1 VQNAPKKL
9 SHFENDPGYLLK
21 QDLKPLEDKLLA
33 NVTQT
38 NNQFAAVEAQRIS
51 LEKRVDLHE
60 SRLETQETG
69 LISVNKTNT
78 TIQNQVNQNFNT
90 LSAQLNDQRAQ
101 TINQFN
107 SLGGSYE
114 SLSNKSTATDL
125 GSGSPSNQAYPSQQ
139 AVKTYVDQAI
149 SQVVVSG
156 APDAT
161 TLAPGKVQLS
171 GDLAGTA
178 TNPTVPGL
186 AQKEV
191 SSNKTVD
198 LTADGASD
206 TKYPSAKAVKIYVDQ
221 ATLGTALA
229 ADLNAKA
236 DKNSPVFTGIP
247 QLPSTTIAITQ
258 SNGTNSTQ
266 VATTAFVQNSISSL
280 SVNDASSSA
289 KGIIQLGGDLGG
301 TASAPL
307 VPGLASKEI
316 SSNKSN
322 NIVADAL
329 STTKY
334 PSVKMIKDY
343 VDGQISSG
351 GVSDA
356 STSVKGIV
364 QLAGDL
370 GGTSASPVVIG
381 LAGKEIATNKSIDI
395 SADALSTTKYPSVK
409 LIKEYV
415 DTQITNVR
423 VSDASSS
430 AKGIIQL
437 GGDLGG
443 TATAP
448 LVPGLASK
456 EISSNKSNNMG
467 ADALSTTKY
476 PSVKMI
482 KDYVD
487 TQITNGS
494 VSDAS
499 TTVKGIVQLAG
510 DLSGTSVSPS
520 ISTNAVTTIKILN
533 GAVTDEKID
542 QVSGSKILGNIS
554 GDAANVTETVT
565 AAHGGSGT
573 AGTLTGFLYG
583 NGTSAYTATTSI
595 PVAQIKGAEL
605 IANKSVATD
614 LGNSTPSD
622 TYYASQKAV
631 KTYVDLAVSGSVG
644 GATLTAL
651 DLKENTANKSDAA
664 LGTSTTLF
672 PTQNAV
678 KTYVDDKFGVANYIT
693 LSNLPLMAN
702 GTVLGNFSGA
712 TASPSA
718 LNTTGS
724 GNLVRASNA
733 TITSPVLNG
742 TISGST
748 VFAVA
753 NGGLG
758 TNSMSSGYVKAG
770 NPFFS
775 ISAIP
780 VNDVTGAVQKVNG
793 ITPDGSGNVAILY
806 GRTYTGT
813 YNGGAFT
820 AVGSPTNSDIYIV
833 SADPT
838 SSNNGRTFI
847 FDGAIWNEISTDQA
861 ALDARYLRLSGGNM
875 GGNLSFG
882 IGKKVILQDAPSADT
897 DAVNKAYV
905 DNTVSTGGTPDA
917 SSTTSG
923 KIRLAG
929 DITGTATSPSI
940 AANAI
945 STLKIADGAVTDA
958 KISGILSAA
967 KGGTGVDNTGKTIT
981 MGGNLVWNGAYATN
995 LTVTAATSLN
1005 LPTAGTLS
1013 TLAGAEDLTNKSVNG
1028 VRPSSLGTGFNLVGG
1043 TISKTLTVGNDASII
1058 GSNTGDQTI
1067 TLSGDMTG
1075 SGTGAISATLANSGV
1090 VAGDFGSA
1098 SAIPIITVDTKG
1110 RITSITTQT
1119 VSSTSPA
1126 GTALTDGKIWI
1137 GNGSNAASA
1146 QSITGD
1152 ISLSNTGVAAVGT
1165 GKITN
1170 GMLAGAID
1178 LGSKVTNILP
1188 VANGG
1193 TGQNTLTSQ
1202 GILIGNGTSSINSLS
1217 GTTAGDI
1224 ITYSG
1229 SAWVANQP
1237 TAADATN
1244 PGIMTTGT
1252 QTLAGA
1258 KTFASLTSSGNLSVG
1273 GNLELTGSQ
1282 TNNALTASK
1291 AIFTDASKVLTS
1303 TGTVG
1308 VAQGGT
1314 GATTLTSAALLV
1326 GAGTSAVTAISPGT
1340 DGQVLISRSGV
1351 WAAENASPAV
1361 TLGTVNASAT
1371 AKGLTI
1377 TAGGEI
1383 SLSPADGTN
1392 PGILTTGTQ
1401 TIAGTKTFSSVNTTG
1416 NVEVGGNLLLT
1427 GSQTNSALIA
1437 SKAIF
1442 TDASKVLTSTGT
1454 VGVAQGGTG
1463 ASTLTSAALLVGA
1476 GTSAVTAIS
1485 PGTDGQVL
1493 ISRSGVWAAE
1503 NASPAVTLGTV
1514 NASATAK
1521 GLTITGGGEISLS
1534 PADGTNPGILTTGI
1548 QTIAGAKTFSSVN
1561 TTGNVE
1567 VGGNLLLTGSQTNSA
1582 LTASKVIFTDASK
1595 VLTSTG
1601 TVGVAQGG
1609 TGASTLTSAALL
1621 VGAGT
1626 SAVTAISPGTDGQV
1640 LISRSGVWAAENA
1653 SPAVTLGTVNAS
1665 ATAKGLTITAGG
1677 EISLSPADGTNPGI
1691 LTTGTQTIAG
1701 TKTFSSVNTTG
1712 NVEVG
1717 GNLLLTGS
1725 QTNSTLTASKAIFT
1739 DASKVL
1745 TSTGTVGVAQGGT
1758 GTATLTAGSL
1768 LVGNG
1773 TGAVT
1778 SLAPSTAGYVLKVV
1792 GSSWIVS
1799 APDTDVNDQF
1809 TATVGKLTF
1818 TLTQTP
1824 AANSKVQMFIN
1835 GIRIDKTAYSLSTN
1849 IITYIPANNS
1859 SFTLVAGDR
1868 IQFDYAY

>member
-1 VQNAPKKL
+1 MKNILSTLIALLLGWNSWAQNTGINYQAVILNPKPVEIPGTFIQNQVMAKANVTIRFTIKTGNVADFEEIHETKTDDFGLVNLTIGTGNTQSSTAINRHWSALVWDSKVKSLVVAVKFENTSSFVEVSNQTFNYSPYALYAASVEYANVQNAPKKL

-33 NVTQT
+33 NATQT

-60 SRLETQETG
+60 SRLESQETG

-191 SSNKTVD
+191 SSNKTLD

-236 DKNSPVFTGIP
+236 DKNSPIFTGIP

-356 STSVKGIV
+356 STSVKGIL

-370 GGTSASPVVIG
+370 GGTSASPS
-381 LAGKEIATNKSIDI
+381 IA
-395 SADALSTTKYPSVK
+395 
-409 LIKEYV
+409 
-415 DTQITNVR
+415 
-423 VSDASSS
+423 
-430 AKGIIQL
+430 
-437 GGDLGG
+437 
-443 TATAP
+443 
-448 LVPGLASK
+448 
-456 EISSNKSNNMG
+456 SN
-467 ADALSTTKY
+467 A
-476 PSVKMI
+476 I
-482 KDYVD
+482 
-487 TQITNGS
+487 
-494 VSDAS
+494 
-499 TTVKGIVQLAG
+499 
-510 DLSGTSVSPS
+510 
-520 ISTNAVTTIKILN
+520 TTIKILN
-533 GAVTDEKID
+533 GAVTDAKID
-542 QVSGSKILGNIS
+542 QVSGSKILGNIP
-554 GDAANVTETVT
+554 GNAANVTGTIT
-565 AAHGGSGT
+565 ASHGGSGA

-583 NGTSAYTATTSI
+583 NGTSAYTASSSI
-595 PVAQIKGAEL
+595 PVAQITGAEL
-605 IANKSVATD
+605 VANKSTATD

-651 DLKENTANKSDAA
+651 DLKENTSNKSDAS

-678 KTYVDDKFGVANYIT
+678 KTYVDAKFGVANYIT
-693 LSNLPLMAN
+693 LGNLPLLAN

-718 LNTTGS
+718 LNTSGS
-724 GNLVRASNA
+724 GNLVRASNP

-742 TISGST
+742 TISGSS
-748 VFAVA
+748 VLGIA

-758 TNSMSSGYVKAG
+758 TNTMSAGYVKAG

-780 VNDVTGAVQKVNG
+780 VSDVTGAVQKVNG

-806 GRTYTGT
+806 GRTYTGI
-813 YNGGAFT
+813 YNGGVFT
-820 AVGSPTNSDIYIV
+820 AVESPTNSDIYIV

-882 IGKKVILQDAPSADT
+882 TGKKVILQDAPSADT
-897 DAVNKAYV
+897 DAVNKGYV

-917 SSTTSG
+917 SSSTSG

-958 KISGILSAA
+958 KISGILSPA

-981 MGGNLVWNGAYATN
+981 LGGNLVMNGAFATN
-995 LTVTAATSLN
+995 LTVAAATSLH

-1152 ISLSNTGVAAVGT
+1152 ISLSNTGVAGVGT

-1178 LGSKVTNILP
+1178 LTSKVSNVLP

-1193 TGQNTLTSQ
+1193 TGLNTLTSQ
-1202 GILIGNGTSSINSLS
+1202 GILIGNGMSSINSLS
-1217 GTTAGDI
+1217 GTTARDI

-1229 SAWVANQP
+1229 TAWVAGQP
-1237 TAADATN
+1237 VAADATN

-1258 KTFASLTSSGNLSVG
+1258 KTFASLASSGNMAVG

-1282 TNNALTASK
+1282 TNSALTASK
-1291 AIFTDASKVLTS
+1291 AIFTDASKVMTS

-1351 WAAENASPAV
+1351 WGAENASPAV
-1361 TLGTVNASAT
+1361 TLGLVNSVST
-1371 AKGLTI
+1371 AKALTI
-1377 TAGGEI
+1377 TAGGEV
-1383 SLSPADGTN
+1383 SLSPADATN
-1392 PGILTTGTQ
+1392 PGIMTTGTQ
-1401 TIAGTKTFSSVNTTG
+1401 TLAGTKTFASLTSSG
-1416 NVEVGGNLLLT
+1416 NMSVGGNL
-1427 GSQTNSALIA
+1427 
-1437 SKAIF
+1437 
-1442 TDASKVLTSTGT
+1442 
-1454 VGVAQGGTG
+1454 
-1463 ASTLTSAALLVGA
+1463 
-1476 GTSAVTAIS
+1476 
-1485 PGTDGQVL
+1485 
-1493 ISRSGVWAAE
+1493 E
-1503 NASPAVTLGTV
+1503 
-1514 NASATAK
+1514 
-1521 GLTITGGGEISLS
+1521 
-1534 PADGTNPGILTTGI
+1534 
-1548 QTIAGAKTFSSVN
+1548 
-1561 TTGNVE
+1561 
-1567 VGGNLLLTGSQTNSA
+1567 LTGSQTNSA

-1595 VLTSTG
+1595 VLTSSG

-1609 TGASTLTSAALL
+1609 TG
-1621 VGAGT
+1621 V
-1626 SAVTAISPGTDGQV
+1626 
-1640 LISRSGVWAAENA
+1640 
-1653 SPAVTLGTVNAS
+1653 
-1665 ATAKGLTITAGG
+1665 
-1677 EISLSPADGTNPGI
+1677 
-1691 LTTGTQTIAG
+1691 
-1701 TKTFSSVNTTG
+1701 
-1712 NVEVG
+1712 
-1717 GNLLLTGS
+1717 
-1725 QTNSTLTASKAIFT
+1725 
-1739 DASKVL
+1739 
-1745 TSTGTVGVAQGGT
+1745 
-1758 GTATLTAGSL
+1758 ATLTAGSL

-1792 GSSWIVS
+1792 GSTWTVS
-1799 APDTDVNDQF
+1799 APEADVNDQF
-1809 TATVGKLTF
+1809 TATVGRLTF
-1818 TLTQTP
+1818 TLSQTP

-1849 IITYIPANNS
+1849 VITYVPANNS

>member
-1 VQNAPKKL
+1 MKKLISTLIVLFLGWNSWAQNKGINYQAVILNPKPVEIPGTFIQNQVLVQAKVTIRFTIKTGNITDFEETHDTKTDDFGLVNLTIGTGNTQSSNAVYRQWSALVWDAKVKSLVVAVKFENESSFIEVSNQTFNYSPYALYASSVEYANVQNAPKKL
-9 SHFENDPGYLLK
+9 SHFENDPGYLIAK
-21 QDLKPLEDKLLA
+21 DLKPLEDKMVANEVKTTSQFVLLE
-33 NVTQT
+33 TH
-38 NNQFAAVEAQRIS
+38 RLS
-51 LEKRVDLHE
+51 LEKRIN
-60 SRLETQETG
+60 TQDTRIEAQENA
-69 LISVNKTNT
+69 LITSNKTVGT
-78 TIQNQVNQNFNT
+78 VQNQVNQNYTT
-90 LSAQLNDQRAQ
+90 LTNQLNDQRAQ

-125 GSGSPSNQAYPSQQ
+125 GSANPSNQAYPSQQ
-139 AVKTYVDQAI
+139 AVKSYVDQAV

-161 TLAPGKVQLS
+161 TLAPGKVQLT

-186 AQKEV
+186 SQKEIL
-191 SSNKTVD
+191 SNKTVD
-198 LTADGASD
+198 ITADGTSD

-236 DKNSPVFTGIP
+236 DKNSPIFTGIP
-247 QLPSTTIAITQ
+247 QLPSTTVAITQ

-266 VATTAFVQNSISSL
+266 VATTAFVQNSIAAL

-307 VPGLASKEI
+307 VPSLAGKEI

-322 NIVADAL
+322 DISADAL

-343 VDGQISSG
+343 VDTQISIG

-370 GGTSASPVVIG
+370 GGTSALPIVIG
-381 LAGKEIATNKSIDI
+381 LAGKEIA
-395 SADALSTTKYPSVK
+395 
-409 LIKEYV
+409 
-415 DTQITNVR
+415 
-423 VSDASSS
+423 
-430 AKGIIQL
+430 
-437 GGDLGG
+437 
-443 TATAP
+443 
-448 LVPGLASK
+448 
-456 EISSNKSNNMG
+456 SNKSNNIG

-487 TQITNGS
+487 TQISNGS

-520 ISTNAVTTIKILN
+520 IANNAVTSIKILN
-533 GAVTDEKID
+533 GAVTNEKID
-542 QVSGSKILGNIS
+542 QVSGSKISGNIA
-554 GDAANVTETVT
+554 GNAANVTETVT
-565 AAHGGSGT
+565 ASHGGSGT

-583 NGTSAYTATTSI
+583 NGTSAYTASTSI
-595 PVAQIKGAEL
+595 PVAQITGAEL
-605 IANKSVATD
+605 IANKSTATD

-622 TYYASQKAV
+622 TFYASQKAV
-631 KTYVDLAVSGSVG
+631 KTYVDLAVSSSVG

-651 DLKENTANKSDAA
+651 NLKENTANKSDAA

-678 KTYVDDKFGVANYIT
+678 KTYVDDKFGAANYIT
-693 LSNLPLMAN
+693 LGNLPLLAN
-702 GTVLGNFSGA
+702 GTVLGNFSGS

-724 GNLVRASNA
+724 GNLVRASNP

-780 VNDVTGAVQKVNG
+780 VSDVTGAVQKVNG

-806 GRTYTGT
+806 GRTYTGI
-813 YNGGAFT
+813 YNGGVFT

-847 FDGAIWNEISTDQA
+847 YDGAIWNEISTDQA
-861 ALDARYLRLSGGNM
+861 ALDARYVRLSGGNM

-967 KGGTGVDNTGKTIT
+967 KGGTGIDNSGKSLTL
-981 MGGNLVWNGAYATN
+981 GGNLVLNGVHATN
-995 LTVTAATSLN
+995 LTVTAATSLT

-1013 TLAGAEDLTNKSVNG
+1013 TVAGAEDLTNKSVNG

-1067 TLSGDMTG
+1067 TLSGDLTG

-1090 VAGDFGSA
+1090 VSGNFGS
-1098 SAIPIITVDTKG
+1098 SSLIPVISVDAKG
-1110 RITSITTQT
+1110 RITSISTQS
-1119 VSSTSPA
+1119 VNATSPS
-1126 GTALTDGKIWI
+1126 GTTLLDGKIWI
-1137 GNGSNAASA
+1137 GNVSNAAAA

-1152 ISLSNTGVAAVGT
+1152 ISISNAGVTAVGAN
-1165 GKITN
+1165 KITN
-1170 GMLAGAID
+1170 GMLAGSID
-1178 LGSKVTNILP
+1178 LSAKVTNVLP

-1193 TGQNTLTSQ
+1193 TGLNSLTSR
-1202 GILIGNGTSSINSLS
+1202 GILIGNGTSSLNSLS
-1217 GTTAGDI
+1217 GTSAGDVV
-1224 ITYSG
+1224 TYSG
-1229 SAWVANQP
+1229 SAWVASQP
-1237 TAADATN
+1237 NAADATN
-1244 PGIMTTGT
+1244 SGIMTTGT

-1258 KTFASLTSSGNLSVG
+1258 KTFASLTSSGNMSVG
-1273 GNLELTGSQ
+1273 GNLVVTSSQ
-1282 TNNALTASK
+1282 TNSALTASK
-1291 AIFTDASKVLTS
+1291 VIFTDASKVLTS
-1303 TGTVG
+1303 SGTVG

-1314 GATTLTSAALLV
+1314 GAASLTSAALLVGAGTSAVTAISPGTDGQVLISRSGVWGAENASPAVTLGNVNGSSTAKALTITAGGEISLSPADGTNPGIITTGTQTLAGAKTFASLTSSGNSSVGGNLVVTGSQTNSALTASKVIFTDVSKVLTSSGTVGVVQGGTGAATLTSAALLV

-1351 WAAENASPAV
+1351 WGAENASPAV
-1361 TLGTVNASAT
+1361 TLGNVNGSST
-1371 AKGLTI
+1371 AKALTI

-1392 PGILTTGTQ
+1392 PGIMTTGTQ
-1401 TIAGTKTFSSVNTTG
+1401 T
-1416 NVEVGGNLLLT
+1416 L
-1427 GSQTNSALIA
+1427 
-1437 SKAIF
+1437 
-1442 TDASKVLTSTGT
+1442 
-1454 VGVAQGGTG
+1454 
-1463 ASTLTSAALLVGA
+1463 
-1476 GTSAVTAIS
+1476 
-1485 PGTDGQVL
+1485 
-1493 ISRSGVWAAE
+1493 
-1503 NASPAVTLGTV
+1503 
-1514 NASATAK
+1514 
-1521 GLTITGGGEISLS
+1521 
-1534 PADGTNPGILTTGI
+1534 
-1548 QTIAGAKTFSSVN
+1548 AGAKTFASLTSS
-1561 TTGNVE
+1561 GNSS
-1567 VGGNLLLTGSQTNSA
+1567 VGGNLIVTGSQTNSA

-1601 TVGVAQGG
+1601 TVSVAQGG
-1609 TGASTLTSAALL
+1609 TGASTLTIGALL
-1621 VGAGT
+1621 
-1626 SAVTAISPGTDGQV
+1626 I
-1640 LISRSGVWAAENA
+1640 
-1653 SPAVTLGTVNAS
+1653 
-1665 ATAKGLTITAGG
+1665 
-1677 EISLSPADGTNPGI
+1677 
-1691 LTTGTQTIAG
+1691 
-1701 TKTFSSVNTTG
+1701 
-1712 NVEVG
+1712 
-1717 GNLLLTGS
+1717 
-1725 QTNSTLTASKAIFT
+1725 
-1739 DASKVL
+1739 
-1745 TSTGTVGVAQGGT
+1745 
-1758 GTATLTAGSL
+1758 
-1768 LVGNG
+1768 GNG

-1792 GSSWIVS
+1792 GSTWTIS
-1799 APDTDVNDQF
+1799 APDTDESDQF
-1809 TATVGKLTF
+1809 MSTANQLTF

-1824 AANSKVQMFIN
+1824 VSNSKIQMFIN
-1835 GIRIDKTAYSLSTN
+1835 GIRIDKNAYSISGR
-1849 IITYIPANNS
+1849 IVTYTPSLNS
-1859 SFTLVAGDR
+1859 AFELAADDR
-1868 IQFDYAY
+1868 IQFDYEY